1 MDNRL
6 LRFARLA
13 LAVAE
18 RVAPDR
24 ASRFAPRL
32 YRSSQLLACLLLKEH
47 LGLDYRTVEQVL
59 HASDGLRSSLGLVRV
74 PDHSTLW

>member
-1 MDNRL
+1 MDSRL
-6 LRFARLA
+6 FRFARLA

-24 ASRFAPRL
+24 ASKFAPRFF
-32 YRSSQLLACLLLKEH
+32 RPSQLLACLLLKEH
-47 LGLDYRTVEQVL
+47 LGLDYWMVEQVL

-74 PDHSTLW
+74 PDHSTL